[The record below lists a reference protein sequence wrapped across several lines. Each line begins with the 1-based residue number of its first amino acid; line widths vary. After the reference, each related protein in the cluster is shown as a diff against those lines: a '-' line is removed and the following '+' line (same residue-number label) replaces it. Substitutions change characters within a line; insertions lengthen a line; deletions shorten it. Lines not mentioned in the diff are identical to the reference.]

1 MEAFARTRH
10 DLLSPNAQKRL
21 RRMVVQV
28 RQFAVALQVA
38 LVDAWMVDVGRHP
51 VGNSYSHDDGE
62 HKVDPSGALHDDDHQ
77 GDGGA
82 KHPAQ
87 HGGGSDERVH
97 SRLDVPGGQPLHK
110 ARAHQPP
117 EGGAQ
122 HDGGH
127 EQAAGHRRAARQRH
141 QNHVRE
147 GVNREGL
154 AAKVL
159 LVLAVRL
166 LPGAQKQ
173 LDGVLGEG
181 EEERGQLVVLAFRT
195 KKRDAVRFHPHGFP
209 LRRLLGTHGE
219 CIGQGEHE
227 PHADHHNHHSL
238 RQARRAVG
246 LGGAQLGQPAVQDVE
261 YGSQHASK
269 GSHCEKEGQLL
280 RPVGSRWS
288 LESIQGYHAGAGEVV
303 IAVQGGEHKDCGGGG

>member
-1 MEAFARTRH
+1 MLSRIRAGLSVNRMYCWQNWEQTANRKRDFCAKNTQPTFQSRSTRPSPYPLNINRLASGINGRRLEACG
-10 DLLSPNAQKRL
+10 
-21 RRMVVQV
+21 
-28 RQFAVALQVA
+28 ALT
-38 LVDAWMVDVGRHP
+38 
-51 VGNSYSHDDGE
+51 
-62 HKVDPSGALHDDDHQ
+62 GALHDDDHQ

-181 EEERGQLVVLAFRT
+181 EEERGQLVVLACRT
-195 KKRDAVRFHPHGFP
+195 
-209 LRRLLGTHGE
+209 GE
-219 CIGQGEHE
+219 TG
-227 PHADHHNHHSL
+227 
-238 RQARRAVG
+238 R
-246 LGGAQLGQPAVQDVE
+246 GGNRSRNSFSFVMPPA
-261 YGSQHASK
+261 
-269 GSHCEKEGQLL
+269 L
-280 RPVGSRWS
+280 
-288 LESIQGYHAGAGEVV
+288 
-303 IAVQGGEHKDCGGGG
+303 